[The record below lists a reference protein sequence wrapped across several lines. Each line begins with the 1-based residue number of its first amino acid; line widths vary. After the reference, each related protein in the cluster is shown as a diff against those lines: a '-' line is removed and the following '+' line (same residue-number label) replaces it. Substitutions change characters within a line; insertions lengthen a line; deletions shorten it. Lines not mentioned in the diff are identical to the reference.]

1 MSDDVRFER
10 LLADVLSDVAPT
22 RVPDRLV
29 PDILAAAS
37 HTRRRPRWLA
47 LATEPPMRRRAEVL
61 VGSPTVRLAYP
72 LLMAALLALLAVAA
86 RVVGG
91 IVRPPEL
98 TVVVVPSPS
107 LQGIVAPSPT
117 PSGPPAGPTASPVT
131 SPAGIGSP
139 RGRWARHASTTHRSG
154 FSMAECSLWGANGL
168 QRRDRDRCRVVRPG
182 HRDLVRHREPAEA
195 PRGLLGHPAAR
206 RQGAHRR
213 YRGHDGE

>member
-131 SPAGIGSP
+131 SPAGIWIATGTMGTP
-139 RGRWARHASTTHRSG
+139 RINYASVRLLDGRVLVVGGERAPTAR
-154 FSMAECSLWGANGL
+154 
-168 QRRDRDRCRVVRPG
+168 P
-182 HRDLVRHREPAEA
+182 
-195 PRGLLGHPAAR
+195 
-206 RQGAHRR
+206 
-213 YRGHDGE
+213 